1 MSLTD
6 TEQVA
11 LVRWVETE
19 LRERVVS
26 PELIADGLNLV
37 VAVSTSGGE
46 YILRR
51 PNELRETPM
60 FIDTV
65 TEYRALERLDATEVP
80 APRGVALCRDESIL
94 GAPFLLITRLDGDV
108 VPLGSRLPERY
119 RHSAARKRFAH
130 EVIDTLATLHTTP
143 PAPFEEVCGTHT
155 IADQVASDIT
165 RVERAAD
172 AVPESFS
179 ELAAVG
185 DWLRDRIPESKDTVL
200 THGDYRPGNVLFTEA
215 TDPEE
220 SDTTHPRPLPT
231 VSGVL
236 DWETPS
242 LGDPRTELG
251 YLLLRWRDAGD
262 PKPALDSIRTHSETG
277 TVPRDIKRAAAS
289 GLAPYTS
296 ASGSPSRHELV
307 TRYEARTGYSIDR
320 LRFVFVSAAFTLA
333 AVWMTLHARDG
344 GGDTGRL
351 PWIDYLQL
359 TAELAID
366 SRLKLRPSRTH

>member
-1 MSLTD
+1 MSLTE
-6 TEQVA
+6 TEQAA

-26 PELIADGLNLV
+26 TDLIADGLNLV
-37 VAVSTSGGE
+37 VAVSTSGGD
-46 YILRR
+46 YVLRR

-65 TEYRALERLDATEVP
+65 TEYRALERLVATEVP
-80 APRGVALCRDESIL
+80 APRPVALCRDESIL
-94 GAPFLLITRLDGDV
+94 GAPFLLMTRLEGDV

-119 RHSAARKRFAH
+119 RHPAARKRFAH

-143 PAPFEEVCGTHT
+143 PAPFEEVCERHT
-155 IADQVASDIT
+155 TADHIASDIA

-172 AVPESFS
+172 AVPESFP
-179 ELAAVG
+179 ELVAVG
-185 DWLRDRIPESKDTVL
+185 DWLRDHIPEPTDTVL
-200 THGDYRPGNVLFTEA
+200 THGDYRPGNILFTEA
-215 TDPEE
+215 TDPEKF
-220 SDTTHPRPLPT
+220 DTTHSRPLPT

-251 YLLLRWRDAGD
+251 YLLLRWRDPGD
-262 PKPALDSIRTHSETG
+262 PTPALDSLRTHDETD
-277 TVPRDIKRAAAS
+277 TVPRDIKQAAAS

-296 ASGSPSRHELV
+296 APGSPSRHELV
-307 TRYEARTGYSIDR
+307 TRYEAQTGSSIDP
-320 LRFVFVSAAFTLA
+320 LRFVFVFGAFTLA

-344 GGDTGRL
+344 GGDTGLL
-351 PWIDYLQL
+351 PRIDYLRL
-359 TAELAID
+359 TAELAING
-366 SRLKLRPSRTH
+366 RLEL